1 MQVQYRPQK
10 NEISRMKFLTK
21 TYCLCKPGF
30 TERYKKSL
38 KIIYRNRFWCWF
50 YNGYETRWINMNWAE
65 NFVYKQFSGY
75 FDVNYG
81 CTAITTYYSSKIM
94 LVPRSFS

>member
-30 TERYKKSL
+30 TERYKNLSKL
-38 KIIYRNRFWCWF
+38 FT
-50 YNGYETRWINMNWAE
+50 ETD
-65 NFVYKQFSGY
+65 SGVG
-75 FDVNYG
+75 F
-81 CTAITTYYSSKIM
+81 ITGMK
-94 LVPRSFS
+94 RDG